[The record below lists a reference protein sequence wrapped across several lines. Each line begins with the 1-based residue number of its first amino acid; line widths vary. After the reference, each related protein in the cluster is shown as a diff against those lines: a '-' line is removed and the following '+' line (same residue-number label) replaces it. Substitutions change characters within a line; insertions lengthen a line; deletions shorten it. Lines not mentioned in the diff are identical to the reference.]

1 MNAKE
6 IKSLVENTRP
16 VQLVRHCDVEDGI
29 LRIHSAE
36 AMVFIQ
42 TYQRLSK
49 NTYITKFVPASGA
62 ATRMFA
68 GISAVDFDNIS
79 ADAESFFLNLEKLPF
94 FDELQHELEKQGLA
108 YYKLKQEGRWNRI
121 IHTILSP
128 DHLGYLTIP
137 KGLVPFHKYPHC
149 NRSAFNEHLIE
160 GSHYLDLIPQH
171 TIHFTVDE
179 SYREQIAE
187 HISIFQSKNNSAIQE
202 VSFSVQN
209 PESHLPAFDEQFE
222 PSRNLDGSLFLRPA
236 GHGALL
242 ENLQALNGECVFIQ
256 NIDNITEES
265 HHTEVATYR
274 MLIGGL
280 LLNLVSERN
289 SILNQL
295 EQGLASAVDS
305 ALHFYKKHFNRN
317 FSLESPTSQK
327 LFQLLNRPIR
337 VCGMVE
343 NHGEAGGGPFWVK
356 DTNGEVI
363 KQIVEKAQVNHD
375 EPEQHHIF
383 QESSHFN
390 PVDLV
395 CHFLNHKGE
404 KYNLEDFRNISSSLI
419 SEKFIHGRKM
429 KIIELPG
436 LWNGS
441 MWGWNSAFVEIPSTI
456 FHPVKSVTDLL
467 KEGHLPKESA
477 NSI

>member
-1 MNAKE
+1 VNAKE

-16 VQLVRHCDVEDGI
+16 VHLVRHCDVEDGI

-36 AMVFIQ
+36 AISYIQ
-42 TYQRLSK
+42 NYQRHSK
-49 NTYITKFVPASGA
+49 NTAIVKFVPASGA

-79 ADAESFFLNLEKLPF
+79 ADAEAFFLNLEKLPF
-94 FDELQHELEKQGLA
+94 FDELESEIERQGLN
-108 YYKLKQEGRWNRI
+108 YLQLKEDGRWNRI
-121 IHTILSP
+121 IHTILST

-137 KGLVPFHKYPHC
+137 KGLVPFHKYPAC
-149 NRSAFNEHLIE
+149 NRSAFNEHLVE
-160 GSHYLDLIPQH
+160 GSHYLSLIPQH
-171 TIHFTVDE
+171 HVHFTIDQA
-179 SYREQIAE
+179 YHKQIAE
-187 HISIFQSKNNSAIQE
+187 HISAFQSKNSSAIQQ

-209 PESHLPAFDEQFE
+209 PESHLPAFDEHFE
-222 PSRNLDGSLFLRPA
+222 PARNLDGSLFLRPA

-242 ENLQALNGECVFIQ
+242 ENLQALEGECVFIQ

-265 HHTEVATYR
+265 HHSEVATYR
-274 MLIGGL
+274 MLIGGIL
-280 LLNLVSERN
+280 LGLVHERN
-289 SILNQL
+289 TLLNQL
-295 EQGLASAVDS
+295 EQGNELAIDSAV
-305 ALHFYKKHFNRN
+305 HFYKKHFNRN
-317 FSLESPTSQK
+317 YSEESPSSK
-327 LFQLLNRPIR
+327 ELFLLLNRPIR

-356 DTNGEVI
+356 DTSGEVI

-375 EPEQHHIF
+375 DPEQHHIF

-395 CHFLNHKGE
+395 CHFLDHQGK

-441 MWGWNSAFVEIPSTI
+441 MWGWNSAFVEIPSSI

-467 KEGHLPKESA
+467 KEGHLPKE
-477 NSI
+477 